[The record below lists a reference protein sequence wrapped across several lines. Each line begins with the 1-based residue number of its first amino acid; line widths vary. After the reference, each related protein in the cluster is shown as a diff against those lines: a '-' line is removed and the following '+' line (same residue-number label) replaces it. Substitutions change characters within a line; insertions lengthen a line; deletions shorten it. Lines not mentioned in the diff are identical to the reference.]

1 MDSAH
6 NTSAYHAPRCIS
18 PTGDHWSYHMT
29 NRQSMYPPLPT
40 DQMGSDE
47 PILSPQAT
55 HPPHVG
61 RRLWKAWLW
70 LTGPRSNR
78 FGTSIAAREK
88 LRRSRLLS
96 ILLILTAVVM
106 LLLTPSAFRAP
117 GLWRAIV
124 IMGAMGLLAAL
135 LNRIGR
141 VTLSGLVII
150 ALADVTITYN
160 IVRQQ
165 YGLTNTTVADLYLLA
180 LAIMIAGMVLPTLS
194 IPLIGAAQ
202 IAISL
207 IIFYGLPPDT
217 LLLQEIKKVDGN
229 MSYTSVLGPILLQV
243 CSVGIVWL
251 YAWSVDRAILRASRA
266 EELAEAQARI
276 NEQALVI
283 AEQKQRLEEGIQA
296 IQDTQGRIVR
306 GDYSARVSL
315 QGNELL
321 PLAVS
326 FNMMAERLSHVHQI
340 EEEHRQMQGAL
351 QQVLDACKAISRGL
365 APAAWRQ
372 TGSVLDRIFPFLQ
385 HLHDLMAQMLQVSRL
400 ADDLRT
406 VLQRQHDS
414 LTQMEEQLTGGL
426 SLARSIKERTTL
438 TLAPPVIDR
447 TSAPLGTDALK
458 ARMTE
463 VQQTLINL
471 GILLTQQITL
481 LEQTGRSGAQARELG
496 SRCIHGMQILG
507 QRLKETG

>member
-1 MDSAH
+1 M
-6 NTSAYHAPRCIS
+6 
-18 PTGDHWSYHMT
+18 M
-29 NRQSMYPPLPT
+29 NRQSLYPPLPT

-47 PILSPQAT
+47 SIPPEPSN
-55 HPPHVG
+55 PPHVG

-78 FGTSIAAREK
+78 FGKTIAAQER
-88 LRRSRLLS
+88 LRRSRLVS
-96 ILLILTAVVM
+96 TLLILLAVVM
-106 LLLTPSAFRAP
+106 LLLTPSAFRVS
-117 GLWRAIV
+117 GLWQAIV
-124 IMGAMGLLAAL
+124 MMGAMGVLAAL
-135 LNRIGR
+135 LNRVGH
-141 VTLSGLVII
+141 VTLSGLVVI
-150 ALADVTITYN
+150 AVADASITFN

-180 LAIMIAGMVLPTLS
+180 IAIMIAGMVLPNIY
-194 IPLIGAAQ
+194 IPLVGAAQ

-207 IIFYGLPPDT
+207 VIFYGLPPDT

-251 YAWSVDRAILRASRA
+251 YAGSVDRAILRASRA

-276 NEQALVI
+276 NEQAQVI
-283 AEQKQRLEEGIQA
+283 AGQKQRLEEGIQA
-296 IQDTQGRIVR
+296 IQETQSRIVR

-326 FNMMAERLSHVHQI
+326 FNMMAERLSHVQQI
-340 EEEHRQMQGAL
+340 EAEHKQMEVAL
-351 QQVLDACKAISRGL
+351 QQVLDACKAISRGM

-385 HLHDLMAQMLQVSRL
+385 HLYDLMTEMVHVSRL

-406 VLQRQHDS
+406 VLQRQYDS
-414 LTQMEEQLTGGL
+414 LTQMEEQLTSGL
-426 SLARSIKERTTL
+426 NMARTIKERTSL
-438 TLAPPVIDR
+438 TLAPPVGER
-447 TSAPLGTDALK
+447 VSGSLGTDALK
-458 ARMTE
+458 SRVME
-463 VQQTLINL
+463 VQQTLIQL
-471 GILLTQQITL
+471 SILLTQQVTL
-481 LEQTGRSGAQARELG
+481 LEQTSRSGAQARELG
-496 SRCIHGMQILG
+496 SRCIHGMRILG
-507 QRLKETG
+507 QRLKESG

>member
-1 MDSAH
+1 M
-6 NTSAYHAPRCIS
+6 
-18 PTGDHWSYHMT
+18 M
-29 NRQSMYPPLPT
+29 NRQSLYPPLST

-47 PILSPQAT
+47 SIPPELPN
-55 HPPHVG
+55 PPHIG

-78 FGTSIAAREK
+78 FGKTIAAQER
-88 LRRSRLLS
+88 LRRSRLVS
-96 ILLILTAVVM
+96 TLLILLAVVM
-106 LLLTPSAFRAP
+106 LLLTPSAFRVS
-117 GLWRAIV
+117 GLWQAIV
-124 IMGAMGLLAAL
+124 MMGAMGVLAAL
-135 LNRIGR
+135 LNRVGH
-141 VTLSGLVII
+141 VTLSGLVVI
-150 ALADVTITYN
+150 AVADASITFN

-180 LAIMIAGMVLPTLS
+180 IAIMIAGMVLPNIY
-194 IPLIGAAQ
+194 IPLVGAAQ

-251 YAWSVDRAILRASRA
+251 YAGSVDRAILRASRA

-276 NEQALVI
+276 NEQAQVI
-283 AEQKQRLEEGIQA
+283 AGQKQRLEEGIQA
-296 IQDTQGRIVR
+296 IQETQSRIVR

-326 FNMMAERLSHVHQI
+326 FNMMAERLSHVQQI
-340 EEEHRQMQGAL
+340 EAEHRQMEGAL
-351 QQVLDACKAISRGL
+351 QQVLDACKAISRGM
-365 APAAWRQ
+365 APAPWRQ

-385 HLHDLMAQMLQVSRL
+385 HLYDLMTEMLHVSRL

-406 VLQRQHDS
+406 VLQRQYDS
-414 LTQMEEQLTGGL
+414 LTQMEEQLTSGL
-426 SLARSIKERTTL
+426 NMARNIKERTSL
-438 TLAPPVIDR
+438 TLAPPVGER
-447 TSAPLGTDALK
+447 VSGSLGTDALK
-458 ARMTE
+458 SRVME
-463 VQQTLINL
+463 VQQTLIQL
-471 GILLTQQITL
+471 SILLTQQITL
-481 LEQTGRSGAQARELG
+481 LEQTSRSGAQARELG
-496 SRCIHGMQILG
+496 SRCIHGMRILG
-507 QRLKETG
+507 QRLKESG

>member
-1 MDSAH
+1 M
-6 NTSAYHAPRCIS
+6 
-18 PTGDHWSYHMT
+18 M

-47 PILSPQAT
+47 SLLPSQPT
-55 HPPHVG
+55 NPPHAG

-70 LTGPRSNR
+70 LTGPRSDR
-78 FGTSIAAREK
+78 FGTSIAGQEQ

-96 ILLILTAVVM
+96 ILFILVAVVM
-106 LLLTPSAFRAP
+106 LLLTPSAFRVP
-117 GLWRAIV
+117 GLWQAIV
-124 IMGAMGLLAAL
+124 MMGTMGVLAAL
-135 LNRIGR
+135 LNRIGQ
-141 VTLSGLVII
+141 VTPSGLVVI
-150 ALADVTITYN
+150 ALADATITFN

-180 LAIMIAGMVLPTLS
+180 IAIMIAGMVLPNIY
-194 IPLIGAAQ
+194 IPLVGAAQ
-202 IAISL
+202 VAISL

-251 YAWSVDRAILRASRA
+251 YAGSVDRAILRASRA

-283 AEQKQRLEEGIQA
+283 AEQKQRLEAGIQA
-296 IQDTQGRIVR
+296 IQETQGRIVR
-306 GDYSARVSL
+306 GDYNARVSL

-326 FNMMAERLSHVHQI
+326 FNMMAERLSHIQQM
-340 EEEHRQMQGAL
+340 EEEHRQMESAL
-351 QQVLDACKAISRGL
+351 QQVLDACKAISRGM
-365 APAAWRQ
+365 APASWHQ
-372 TGSVLDRIFPFLQ
+372 TGSALDRVFPFLQ
-385 HLHDLMAQMLQVSRL
+385 HLHELITQMLHVSRL

-406 VLQRQHDS
+406 VLQRQYES
-414 LTQMEEQLTGGL
+414 LTLMEEQLTSGL
-426 SLARSIKERTTL
+426 ILARNIKERTSVTL
-438 TLAPPVIDR
+438 VPSVVER
-447 TSAPLGTDALK
+447 TSGPLSTDAL
-458 ARMTE
+458 RNRVTE
-463 VQQTLINL
+463 VQQILINL

-481 LEQTGRSGAQARELG
+481 LEQTGKSGAQARELG
-496 SRCIHGMQILG
+496 SRCIHGMRILG

>member
-1 MDSAH
+1 M
-6 NTSAYHAPRCIS
+6 
-18 PTGDHWSYHMT
+18 M
-29 NRQSMYPPLPT
+29 NRQSLYPPLPT

-47 PILSPQAT
+47 SI
-55 HPPHVG
+55 PPEPPNPPRVG

-78 FGTSIAAREK
+78 FGRTIAAQER
-88 LRRSRLLS
+88 LRRSRLVS
-96 ILLILTAVVM
+96 TLLILVAVVM
-106 LLLTPSAFRAP
+106 LLLTPSAFRVS
-117 GLWRAIV
+117 GLWQAIV
-124 IMGAMGLLAAL
+124 MMGAMGVLAAL
-135 LNRIGR
+135 LNRVGH
-141 VTLSGLVII
+141 VTLSGLVVI
-150 ALADVTITYN
+150 ALADASVTFN

-180 LAIMIAGMVLPTLS
+180 IAIMIAGMVLPNIY
-194 IPLIGAAQ
+194 IPLVGAGQ

-251 YAWSVDRAILRASRA
+251 YAGSVDRAILRASRA

-276 NEQALVI
+276 NEQAQVI
-283 AEQKQRLEEGIQA
+283 AGQKQRLEEGIQA
-296 IQDTQGRIVR
+296 IQETQGRIVR

-326 FNMMAERLSHVHQI
+326 FNMMAERLSHVQQI
-340 EEEHRQMQGAL
+340 EAEHKQMEGAL
-351 QQVLDACKAISRGL
+351 QQVLDACKAISRGM
-365 APAAWRQ
+365 APAPWRQ

-385 HLHDLMAQMLQVSRL
+385 HLYDLMTEMVHVSRL

-406 VLQRQHDS
+406 VLQRQYDS
-414 LTQMEEQLTGGL
+414 LTQMEEQLTSGL
-426 SLARSIKERTTL
+426 NMARNIKERTSL
-438 TLAPPVIDR
+438 TLAPPVGERI
-447 TSAPLGTDALK
+447 SGSLGTDALK
-458 ARMTE
+458 SRVTE
-463 VQQTLINL
+463 VQQALIQL
-471 GILLTQQITL
+471 SILLTQQITL
-481 LEQTGRSGAQARELG
+481 LEQTSRSGAQARELG
-496 SRCIHGMQILG
+496 SRCIHGMRILG
-507 QRLKETG
+507 QRLKESG